1 MKAVFAHH
9 PKRSRVLV
17 IALALLAGT
26 AFKPS
31 VPAEQRSAILISW
44 DGALREHVKTNLGKG
59 MLPNL
64 ARLVEQGSMV
74 DIDVVGHQTDT
85 KTGHAQMLTGY
96 DPKTTGVYS
105 NGNYRPI
112 PRGYTIFERLRQ
124 TFGRDG
130 ITTVML
136 TGKDRNLGSQSA
148 GLLRGADPYY
158 WSRSGISIWDGDQ
171 NRPAKIVGRK
181 AIEYIDRLAGKG
193 RFFLFVHLPDV
204 DVAGHTYGE
213 DSVEY
218 DRALVECDK
227 WLGAMLDALARRGV
241 DDRTLVY
248 VTADHGFDVGTKQ
261 HARASRIFLGTNEP
275 GLRGGQQRDVAPT
288 VLSGLGVDVSK
299 IRPALAG
306 KPLR

>member
-1 MKAVFAHH
+1 VLAHH
-9 PKRSRVLV
+9 PNPKWSRLLV
-17 IALALLAGT
+17 IAVALVVGT
-26 AFKPS
+26 AFKPG
-31 VPAEQRSAILISW
+31 VPADQRNAILISW
-44 DGALREHVKTNLGKG
+44 DGALREHIESDLAKG

-64 ARLVEQGSMV
+64 ARLVEHGSLV
-74 DIDVVGHQTDT
+74 DIDVAGHQTDT

-112 PRGYTIFERLRQ
+112 PRGFTIFERLRQ
-124 TFGRDG
+124 SFGRDG

-136 TGKDRNLGSQSA
+136 TGKDHNLGSQSA
-148 GLLRGADPYY
+148 GLIRGADPYY

-171 NRPAKIVGRK
+171 IRSAKVVGRK
-181 AIEYIDRLAGKG
+181 AVEYIDQLAGKR

-213 DSVEY
+213 SSPEY

-227 WLGAMLDALARRGV
+227 WLGAMLDALARKDV

-248 VTADHGFDVGTKQ
+248 VSADHGFDVGTKQ
-261 HARASRIFLGTNEP
+261 HGHASHIILGSNEV
-275 GLRGGQQRDVAPT
+275 GLHGGQQRDIAPT

-299 IRPALAG
+299 ISPPLAG
-306 KPLR
+306 KALR

>member
-1 MKAVFAHH
+1 MFAHH
-9 PKRSRVLV
+9 PKWSRVFV
-17 IALALLAGT
+17 IAVALVAGT
-26 AFKPS
+26 AFSPS
-31 VPAEQRSAILISW
+31 IPAYRRNAILISW
-44 DGALREHVKTNLGKG
+44 DGALREHIEADLGKG

-64 ARLVEQGSMV
+64 ARLVERGSLV

-85 KTGHAQMLTGY
+85 KTGHAQLLTGY

-112 PRGYTIFERLRQ
+112 PRGLTVFERLRQ
-124 TFGRDG
+124 SFGRDG

-136 TGKDRNLGSQSA
+136 TGKDHNLGSQAA
-148 GLLRGADPYY
+148 GLILGADPYY
-158 WSRSGISIWDGDQ
+158 WSRSEISIWDGDQ
-171 NRPAKIVGRK
+171 NRPAKVVGKK
-181 AIEYIDRLAGKG
+181 AVQYIEQLAGKG

-213 DSVEY
+213 SSAEY

-227 WLGAMLDALARRGV
+227 WLGAMLDALARKGV

-261 HARASRIFLGTNEP
+261 HSHASHIILGTNEA
-275 GLRGGQQRDVAPT
+275 GLHGGQQRDIAPT

-299 IRPALAG
+299 INPALPG